1 MSLKYAVLAALLEGE
16 ASGYDL
22 AKVFD
27 VSVADF
33 WSTTPQQLYRE
44 LDRLAESGLIEARVV
59 EQQRRP
65 NKRVFTLTEVGRASL
80 GAFTAEPPR
89 PTAIRDELLVMT
101 QAVDVGD
108 QEAVRASVEE
118 RMEWARAKL
127 ARYERLRERM
137 LDGGDE
143 ETFVAEAGRIGPYL
157 TLMRGRSFEQENL
170 RWGEKA
176 LEILERRAASG
187 ARTPADPG
195 PAGRHA
201 DAAAPGRPRG

>member
-44 LDRLAESGLIEARVV
+44 LDRLAGSGLIEARVV

-65 NKRVFTLTEVGRASL
+65 NKRMFTLTEAGRASL
-80 GAFTAEPPR
+80 AAFTAEPPR
-89 PTAIRDELLVMT
+89 PIAIRDELLVMT
-101 QAVDVGD
+101 QAVDAGD
-108 QEAVRASVEE
+108 QDAVRASVAE

-127 ARYERLRERM
+127 ARYERLRERL
-137 LDGGDE
+137 LDGRDE
-143 ETFVAEAGRIGPYL
+143 ETYLAETDRVGPYL
-157 TLMRGRSFEQENL
+157 TLMRGRSFEAENL
-170 RWGEKA
+170 RWGERV
-176 LEILERRAASG
+176 LRILEQRATQRRCQTPRSG
-187 ARTPADPG
+187 SSHD
-195 PAGRHA
+195 
-201 DAAAPGRPRG
+201 